1 MKRYIAEI
9 VATFFMIFCG
19 TGAMIIDTESQGVI
33 SHLGVAT
40 VWGLIVMVMIFSFG
54 KISGAHMN
62 PAVTLTLVLLKKHS
76 RKDLLP
82 YFLSQLIGA
91 FSASITLK
99 LIFPE
104 NEFLGS
110 TLPSGSDYQSFV
122 LEFILT
128 FILMIVILL
137 TTQGK
142 KEIEQHFAP
151 IAIGMTIMLGA
162 LFAGPISKASMNPFR
177 SLAPAV
183 TSGHIEHLWLYIVAT
198 TLGALAAGLYWL
210 WQDS

>member
-9 VATFFMIFCG
+9 IATFFMVFCG

-91 FSASITLK
+91 FTASMTLK
-99 LIFPE
+99 LMFPE

-122 LEFILT
+122 LEFVLT

-142 KEIEQHFAP
+142 KEIEQYFAP

-183 TSGHIEHLWLYIVAT
+183 TSGHIEHLWIYIVAT
-198 TLGALAAGLYWL
+198 TLGALSAGLYWL

>member
-9 VATFFMIFCG
+9 IATFFMVFCG

-91 FSASITLK
+91 FTASITLK
-99 LIFPE
+99 LMFPE

-122 LEFILT
+122 LEFVLT

-142 KEIEQHFAP
+142 KEIEQYFAP

-183 TSGHIEHLWLYIVAT
+183 TSGHIEHLWIYIVAT
-198 TLGALAAGLYWL
+198 TLGALSAGLYWL

>member
-1 MKRYIAEI
+1 
-9 VATFFMIFCG
+9 MIFCG

-33 SHLGVAT
+33 SHIGVAT

-162 LFAGPISKASMNPFR
+162 LFVGPISKASMNPFR

-198 TLGALAAGLYWL
+198 TLGALTAGLYWL